1 MDTKSKLLRVTD
13 RSWIVKQGD
22 KPAGIL
28 NLDVQDHYVFI
39 GDSSRT
45 VRFNSDQEV
54 TQHFGNIKLFEDQET
69 ISTEANKRF
78 YVMGFEVDVD
88 EPVIIDEDDPRA
100 VDGLPLF
107 AKTAGSDVLYA
118 AGYYA
123 VNFARGWTHAHNP
136 KLSTLQKYGYSGPFR
151 NRDDMKRE
159 IKKLNAKRKA
169 DKV

>member
-1 MDTKSKLLRVTD
+1 MDTKSKLLRVTE
-13 RSWIVKQGD
+13 RSWIVKQDD

-28 NLDVQDHYVFI
+28 NRDVQDHYVYI
-39 GDSSRT
+39 GGREL
-45 VRFNSDQEV
+45 VRFDSDTEV
-54 TQHFGNIKLFEDQET
+54 ANHFGNIQLFTDQET
-69 ISTEANKRF
+69 ISTEANKKF
-78 YVMGFEVDVD
+78 YVMGFEVGVD
-88 EPVIIDEDDPRA
+88 EPVIIDEDDPQA

-107 AKTAGSDVLYA
+107 AKTEGSSVLYA

-169 DKV
+169 DQG